1 MAKVFTLYK
10 RVGKETVFNLKKQ
23 IEVYSGE
30 KYRFDLD
37 DIEDAQFKVATYKLD
52 PRTPFIENIIYLV
65 TAGAKDAYIYVDNTL
80 ADSAVDYFMEHPD
93 TKFIC
98 MECALDSTKKSNLKN
113 RMQDKFFA
121 F

>member
-23 IEVYSGE
+23 IEVYTGE

-52 PRTPFIENIIYLV
+52 PRTLFIEDIIYLV
-65 TAGAKDAYIYVDNTL
+65 TAGAKDAYIYDNTL

-93 TKFIC
+93 TKFIYV
-98 MECALDSTKKSNLKN
+98 ERALDSTKKSNLKN